1 LVGNASAAPP
11 TVPTV
16 VNPGFDADNNGVA
29 NPTGWS
35 ARGDVNAS
43 YTEWGG
49 RTQWRLT
56 HWSPNA
62 YNVDTFQTLNNVPEG
77 WYTASVWGRRSNGNN
92 NTYLSLQCGN
102 EVENTYVPVAWSG
115 QWVQMVASVRAH
127 GNDSCTI
134 DLHSDADAGEWVN
147 FDDVAFTPGR
157 TRLAIA
163 GADVSSL
170 NKSVAFG
177 GQYFDEDGDVDRAR
191 KDGEKH
197 DFGDREIT
205 NALTIL
211 KQHGVDYIRLR
222 VWVNPADGYH
232 NKHEILKMGRLADAV
247 GLKLLVDF
255 HYSDTWAD
263 PGTQTKP
270 AAWASYTVP
279 QLAKAVYDFTYSVCD
294 GLADQGTPA
303 AMVQIGNEINSGMLF
318 PDGSTWN
325 PPNWNNLAEFINA
338 GASAAKAAHRET
350 KVMLHLANGWDNGG
364 SRWWF
369 DNITALGVPFDV
381 IGFSFYNYWGPNG
394 GIASLGDLQ
403 YNLGDIS
410 ARYNKDVVVVETAY
424 PFTLNDADGFPNSI
438 GWPSQLVAGYP
449 ATTAGQAANLRDV
462 IAVVRSVPNGHGL
475 GVFYWDATWTAVPGN
490 GWDPT
495 NPASGD
501 SWENQ
506 ALFDFNDR
514 ALPAMSELHRHR

>member
-1 LVGNASAAPP
+1 LAGNAAAAPP
-11 TVPTV
+11 AVPTV

-35 ARGDVNAS
+35 KSGDVNAS

-49 RTQWRLT
+49 RTAWRLS

-62 YNVDTFQTLNNVPEG
+62 YTVDTTQTLNNVPEG

-92 NTYLSLQCGN
+92 NTYLSLQCGR
-102 EVENTYVPVAWSG
+102 EVEKTYVPAAWSG

-134 DLHSDADAGEWVN
+134 TLHSDADAGEWVN
-147 FDDVAFTPGR
+147 FDDVGFAAGR
-157 TRLAIA
+157 ASLAIA

-170 NKSVAFG
+170 NKSVAMG
-177 GQYFDEDGDVDRAR
+177 GQYFDEDGDVDRDR
-191 KDGEKH
+191 CDHERH

-211 KQHGVDYIRLR
+211 KQHGTDYIRLR

-232 NKHEILKMGRLADAV
+232 NRREILKMGRLADAV

-263 PGTQTKP
+263 PGNQTKP

-279 QLAKAVYDFTYSVCD
+279 QLAQAVYDFTYSVCE
-294 GLADQGTPA
+294 GLAKQGTPA

-338 GASAAKAAHRET
+338 GASAAKAAHHDT
-350 KVMLHLANGWDNGG
+350 KVMLHLANGGDNGG

-381 IGFSFYNYWGPNG
+381 IGLSYYGYWHG
-394 GIASLGDLQ
+394 SLGDLQ

-438 GWPSQLVAGYP
+438 GWPSQLVDGYP

-501 SWENQ
+501 SWDNQ

-514 ALPAMSELHRHR
+514 ALPAMSELRRHR